1 MEGTDMLE
9 LKIGAQVPV
18 VFVVDDDANLR
29 AALCDL
35 LTSLGLRTIG
45 CGSAAEYLALQK
57 SESPSCLVL
66 DMELPDIN
74 GLDLQRRISD
84 GYHPPIVFI
93 TGAGD
98 IRSSVR
104 AIKAGAVDFL
114 TKPFSTQDLMTAI
127 DTAILQDIEVR
138 REGAEF
144 TQLRRRFSCLTRRE
158 REVLPLVVGGLLNKQ
173 SAARLGISET
183 TLQIHRSRVM
193 RKMEANS
200 LAQLVRM
207 AGKLAVPLPQAKA
220 F

>member
-1 MEGTDMLE
+1 
-9 LKIGAQVPV
+9 
-18 VFVVDDDANLR
+18 
-29 AALCDL
+29 
-35 LTSLGLRTIG
+35 
-45 CGSAAEYLALQK
+45 
-57 SESPSCLVL
+57 
-66 DMELPDIN
+66 
-74 GLDLQRRISD
+74 
-84 GYHPPIVFI
+84 
-93 TGAGD
+93 
-98 IRSSVR
+98 
-104 AIKAGAVDFL
+104 
-114 TKPFSTQDLMTAI
+114 MTAI